1 MLLRSL
7 LVCVFVATAYA
18 CVKDTDF
25 DQTSD
30 IQATPEIELDL
41 VYFTLTPPQF
51 TIDGDPSRPITV
63 TDTTDIRFLDDSFV
77 QDALVRAEYF
87 FRFSNSI
94 PSQFNAN
101 VQFLSTANEL
111 RYQFDIPI
119 AQGAVDV
126 PVITE
131 HIEILANPEQIAL
144 ITQSSKVVVSVTIPE
159 APQTVEGFLNLQ
171 SKGTYFLDY

>member
-7 LVCVFVATAYA
+7 LVCVIVATAYA

-25 DQTSD
+25 DQASD
-30 IQATPEIELDL
+30 IEATPEIELDL

-51 TIDGDPSRPITV
+51 TLDTDSGRPISV
-63 TDTTDIRFLDDSFV
+63 RDTTDIRFLDDSFV
-77 QDALVRAEYF
+77 QDALKRVEYY

-94 PSQFNAN
+94 PSEFNAN
-101 VQFLSTANEL
+101 VRFLNGDNDV
-111 RYQFDIPI
+111 RYQFDIDV
-119 AQGAVDV
+119 AQGALDT

-131 HIEILANPEQIAL
+131 HIEILATRAQIRR
-144 ITQSSKVVVSVTIPE
+144 ITESSKVVVRVTIPE

-171 SKGTYFLDY
+171 SKGTYFLEY